1 MSRDSADR
9 NPPSVGIRPA
19 TDITSEPSDL
29 PSPRR
34 RFPRVSASPRCPAT
48 IPEHPDEELWVDGPR
63 SSVCF
68 APAADFVSHT
78 QIGYSDKF
86 ASQSTSGVSLQR
98 SATQSAPS
106 AELWVDGP
114 AEFRT
119 PLQDGVSGSRTVGSL
134 GPAAVARKPAI
145 NSDEEQTATSSR
157 PCRWSSGEGVSKSRL
172 PRTSAKKNHSSL
184 RLRHA
189 TQPVLDGRIT
199 AWVKS
204 VQQASQPP
212 DDDLSQPDAV
222 DVPESQELQETES
235 VLLGHENCEEVKV
248 QEKEETSSMANSSH
262 SLYEREV
269 DESLETAS
277 LRGCAL
283 ISSDDDAASLSN
295 SKVERLRDG
304 VPDGCAD
311 DKLYNE
317 LQSAAMV
324 ENIPVSEDVLR
335 TPVGSSGGT
344 TRRSRLVQPVV
355 RSSSNSS
362 QRGDS
367 NSPSF
372 HRSSSYPRRCLSS
385 PRKNSSLH
393 GSHSPEPSRLKL
405 PATTKT
411 ATPTS
416 IRRCSDTVREKS
428 QPSGVKKPTSSADEC
443 DKVVTNASSQKSQK
457 ALNQKPQQSKSGGSR
472 NADRGGKS
480 SPRSAKVERKSCV
493 PAASKNTSSEAG
505 DGRCLVSPYHTVTS
519 PRRRVAGCSTSSDNS
534 SLLSDAVTARSKSS
548 EVELSSGY
556 ESMLRDDS
564 EDTITA
570 HCTDWT
576 SDDNGNGIHG
586 QCTDNCKVCM

>member
-1 MSRDSADR
+1 VQRSTVTSVSRDIADR
-9 NPPSVGIRPA
+9 NSPSIGIRPA
-19 TDITSEPSDL
+19 TGVASEPSDE

-63 SSVCF
+63 SSICF
-68 APAADFVSHT
+68 AAATDSVSHT
-78 QIGYSDKF
+78 QTGCSDRF
-86 ASQSTSGVSLQR
+86 SSQSTSGVSLQR
-98 SATQSAPS
+98 FAKQSAPS

-119 PLQDGVSGSRTVGSL
+119 ALQDGASGSRTVGSL
-134 GPAAVARKPAI
+134 GPAAVARKPVI

-157 PCRWSSGEGVSKSRL
+157 PCRRSSGESASKSRL
-172 PRTSAKKNHSSL
+172 PRTSARKNNSSP

-189 TQPVLDGRIT
+189 AQPVLDGRIT

-212 DDDLSQPDAV
+212 DDDLGQPDAV

-235 VLLGHENCEEVKV
+235 VLRGHENCDEVKI
-248 QEKEETSSMANSSH
+248 QDKEETSSMANSSH

-283 ISSDDDAASLSN
+283 MSSDDDAASLSN

-304 VPDGCAD
+304 VPDGRTD

-317 LQSAAMV
+317 LQNVATV
-324 ENIPVSEDVLR
+324 ENIPVSENVSK
-335 TPVGSSGGT
+335 TPDITSCGRA
-344 TRRSRLVQPVV
+344 RRSRLVQPVV

-362 QRGDS
+362 QHGDS
-367 NSPSF
+367 SSPAPQ
-372 HRSSSYPRRCLSS
+372 RSSSYPRRCLSS

-405 PATTKT
+405 PATSKT

-416 IRRCSDTVREKS
+416 IRRCSERS

-443 DKVVTNASSQKSQK
+443 DKVVTNVSSQKSQK
-457 ALNQKPQQSKSGGSR
+457 ALNQKPQQSKGGGSR

-480 SPRSAKVERKSCV
+480 SPRLAKVERKSCLPV
-493 PAASKNTSSEAG
+493 GSKSTSSEAG

-519 PRRRVAGCSTSSDNS
+519 PRRRGAGCSTSSDNS

-548 EVELSSGY
+548 EIELSSGY

-564 EDTITA
+564 EDTITV

-576 SDDNGNGIHG
+576 SDDNGNSLHG
-586 QCTDNCKVCM
+586 Q